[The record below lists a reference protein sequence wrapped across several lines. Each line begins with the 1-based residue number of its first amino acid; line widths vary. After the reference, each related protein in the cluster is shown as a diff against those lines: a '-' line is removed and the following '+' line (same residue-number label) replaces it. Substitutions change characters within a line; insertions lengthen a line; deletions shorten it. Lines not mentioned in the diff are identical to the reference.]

1 MTEPGI
7 EALTILLKRSEI
19 RACVFSYKLESGLK
33 PVKNFDAAMS
43 PASKGLHRDIL
54 QKRLDCAYQKYK

>member
-43 PASKGLHRDIL
+43 PASKGLHRDV
-54 QKRLDCAYQKYK
+54 